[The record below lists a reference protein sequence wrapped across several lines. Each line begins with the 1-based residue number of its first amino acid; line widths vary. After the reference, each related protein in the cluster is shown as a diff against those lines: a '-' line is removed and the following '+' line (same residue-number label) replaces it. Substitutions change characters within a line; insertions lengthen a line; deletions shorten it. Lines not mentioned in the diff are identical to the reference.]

1 MTDRMSMEQ
10 YRAHCAVSSVSATGR
25 VVQVAKPRPEFAAAF
40 AKATGVLTSPAS
52 TKKVPVAPF
61 TLSLP
66 YPVSANKNWRNGYVS
81 KESRAYK
88 KQVQQIAKQHCV
100 KPLDGDV
107 SVTYTLHPR
116 QNVDGSASKTR
127 LDIFNAEKITSDA
140 LNGIAWSDDQQ
151 IVDGRV
157 RLGSPKVGG
166 GLTVEIVE
174 CVS

>member
-1 MTDRMSMEQ
+1 MTDRLSMSEYKRLTSQM
-10 YRAHCAVSSVSATGR
+10 SVAPGGR
-25 VVQVAKPRPEFAAAF
+25 VVPVSKPTIAVTPIVRVTVDTPII
-40 AKATGVLTSPAS
+40 
-52 TKKVPVAPF
+52 
-61 TLSLP
+61 LSLP

-100 KPLDGDV
+100 KPLAGDV
-107 SVTYTLHPR
+107 AVTYTLHPR
-116 QNVDGSASKTR
+116 QNVDGSASKAR

-157 RLGSPKVGG
+157 RLGSPKVDG
-166 GLTVEIVE
+166 GLTVEIAE
-174 CVS
+174 CAV